1 MGAQLTETVVQTLLV
16 PVLTALAAAVVGL
29 IGYLGAAAKRALD
42 AIATRAQASTHAMD
56 VQVLVDVLGRKALA
70 EVADHRTPAPSAA
83 ELIEYLARV
92 KPDLLAK
99 MQPSEEGLAVMARSA
114 IAKAEVALTTPT
126 VVAPSDVLVTPGG

>member
-56 VQVLVDVLGRKALA
+56 VQVLVDVLGRKAVA
-70 EVADHRTPAPSAA
+70 EVADHRTPAPTAA

-99 MQPSEEGLAVMARSA
+99 MQPTPEGLETMARAS

-126 VVAPSDVLVTPGG
+126 VVAVSDVLVPPGG